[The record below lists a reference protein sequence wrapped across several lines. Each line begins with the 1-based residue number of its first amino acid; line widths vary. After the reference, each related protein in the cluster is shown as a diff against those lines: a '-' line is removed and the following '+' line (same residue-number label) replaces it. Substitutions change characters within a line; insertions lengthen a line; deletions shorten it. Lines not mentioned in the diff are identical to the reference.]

1 MSQGLPRRASA
12 AVPAAGAVTGHWI
25 ADMLKSLQRSQGPL
39 SALLREGP
47 ALLGAAAQTVATR
60 EGNASGATTQAR
72 FASAPGMPPARTAGH
87 YPAAPALARLPPPPL
102 AAASAG
108 TVGIS
113 SPPGVSR
120 VAFSSLAARRT
131 LSPLTEVNEQ
141 LRNPE
146 FQRALRAQTAP
157 GEWSHHS
164 RGKWH
169 EDMKAIAA
177 LERSL
182 AERVDAIGDRP
193 CSEGQAR
200 QERQELVQ
208 AQALLA
214 GVRSGLFILGQCL
227 QSPDRAPVSAQSL
240 VRASNAR
247 ELEVSALDIYS
258 WSRDIGRHHP
268 SLNGAFQL
276 INATLRSNDVLLK
289 RTLEPLISDIARDI
303 DRLPPL
309 GRDAGAQGSMG
320 ELHRG
325 LAMPSM
331 AAYAH
336 YRDDLLERLNPGGDR
351 AFADP
356 AFVTASSDRG
366 YPGNVLVR
374 YELPQAASGELMTAG
389 RSTAH
394 INAAGQGEV
403 IFKPGTRFELLSARE
418 YPPGHPE
425 RPAAKDPEPNTSGR
439 TVADFADEPL
449 LCVTLRELPTRG

>member
-1 MSQGLPRRASA
+1 
-12 AVPAAGAVTGHWI
+12 
-25 ADMLKSLQRSQGPL
+25 MLKSIQRSQGPL
-39 SALLREGP
+39 STLLREGP

-60 EGNASGATTQAR
+60 EGNASGATPQGR

-87 YPAAPALARLPPPPL
+87 SPAAPALARLPPPPL

-108 TVGIS
+108 NVGVS

-120 VAFSSLAARRT
+120 AAFSSLAARRT
-131 LSPLTEVNEQ
+131 LSPLAEVNEQ

-157 GEWSHHS
+157 DQWSHHS
-164 RGKWH
+164 RGLWLDGM
-169 EDMKAIAA
+169 EAIAA
-177 LERSL
+177 LEQSL
-182 AERVDAIGDRP
+182 AERVEAIGHRP

-214 GVRSGLFILGQCL
+214 GVRSGLFILGQRL
-227 QSPDRAPVSAQSL
+227 QGPDLAPVSTQSL
-240 VRASNAR
+240 VKASNPR

-289 RTLEPLISDIARDI
+289 GTLGPLIGDIERDI
-303 DRLPPL
+303 DGLPPL
-309 GRDAGAQGSMG
+309 RRAGGAQGSIG

-325 LAMPSM
+325 LAMPSR

-336 YRDDLLERLNPGGDR
+336 YRDDLFERLNPGGDR
-351 AFADP
+351 TFADP
-356 AFVTASSDRG
+356 AFVTASSDQG

-374 YELPQAASGELMTAG
+374 YALPRDASGEFTTAG

-403 IFKPGTRFELLSARE
+403 IFKPGTRFELLSAQE
-418 YPPGHPE
+418 YQPGDPE
-425 RPAAKDPEPNTSGR
+425 RPAPRDPERNTSGR
-439 TVADFADEPL
+439 KFADFADQPL
-449 LCVTLRELPTRG
+449 LCVTLRELPPRR